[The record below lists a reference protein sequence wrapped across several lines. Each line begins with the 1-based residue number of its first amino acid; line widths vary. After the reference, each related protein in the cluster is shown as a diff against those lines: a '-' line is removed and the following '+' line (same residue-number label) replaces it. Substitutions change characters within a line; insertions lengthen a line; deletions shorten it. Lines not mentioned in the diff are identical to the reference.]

1 MDSNLQNNI
10 RVFIESGSN
19 SMKFSVA
26 EIDLWPPKPL
36 MEIEKITRLGEGVA
50 VENRLHPDAIQ
61 RVLDI
66 LENGYDCQRSKRK
79 KGTIER
85 CKKAGKKIHK
95 VVVVDSPQYW
105 DDTEVWLI
113 THVGVIQ

>member
-1 MDSNLQNNI
+1 MYPEWEGKELKP
-10 RVFIESGSN
+10 SGSAFKELLKCN
-19 SMKFSVA
+19 M
-26 EIDLWPPKPL
+26 DLY
-36 MEIEKITRLGEGVA
+36 
-50 VENRLHPDAIQ
+50 D
-61 RVLDI
+61 VLDI

-85 CKKAGKKIHK
+85 CKKSGKKIHK
-95 VVVVDSPQYW
+95 VVVVDSLQYW